1 MKELSKQLN
10 LDSVIETLKNTKIEL
25 ENLTETQLKEI
36 VSMTIKDSLS
46 KDLQK
51 KIELSKINYQEEKEI
66 FIKNVSTS
74 YNTSR
79 SYRNSLLKLEEYT
92 RKYNIDILDLTPK
105 QADDFIYSLSIL
117 NLSNSTCRAVVNAC
131 SSFFS
136 FLERRFNSIQNPFRG
151 TKARPKKKTNINYY
165 PSKEEKEI
173 IIQALPQK
181 LSLIVDI
188 ITRYGFRSDFFP
200 GLELSENEYKSI
212 SKSKEIRGVFDNE
225 TVKKIRNFS
234 TNKKPFSMLTPG
246 AIQQE
251 TRYHITKLYNQGK
264 IQHIYSIHDFRH
276 FFAISFYKETKDI
289 YTLSKKLN
297 HSSISIT
304 ETYLKGLNVF

>member
-25 ENLTETQLKEI
+25 ETLTETQLKEI

-51 KIELSKINYQEEKEI
+51 KIELSKINYLEEKEI

-74 YNTSR
+74 FNTLR
-79 SYRNSLLKLEEYT
+79 SYKNSLLKLEEYT
-92 RKYNIDILDLTPK
+92 RKYNIEILELTPK

-173 IIQALPQK
+173 IIQALPEK

-200 GLELSENEYKSI
+200 SLELSENEYKST
-212 SKSKEIRGVFDNE
+212 SKSKEIRGFFDNE

-234 TNKKPFSMLTPG
+234 TNKKPFAMLTPG

-251 TRYHITKLYNQGK
+251 TRYYITKLYNQGK

>member
-51 KIELSKINYQEEKEI
+51 KIELSKINYLEEKEI

-74 YNTSR
+74 FNTSR
-79 SYRNSLLKLEEYT
+79 SYKNSLLKLEEYT
-92 RKYNIDILDLTPK
+92 RKYNIEILELTPK

-136 FLERRFNSIQNPFRG
+136 FLERRFNSVQNPFRG

-173 IIQALPQK
+173 IIQALPEK
-181 LSLIVDI
+181 LALIVDI

-200 GLELSENEYKSI
+200 SLELSENEYKSI
-212 SKSKEIRGVFDNE
+212 SKGKEIRGVFDDE
-225 TVKKIRNFS
+225 TIKKICNFS
-234 TNKKPFSMLTPG
+234 TNKKPFAMLTSG

-251 TRYHITKLYNQGK
+251 TRYYITKLYNQGK